1 MYHLSCLWL
10 QSGPAVFHPDLIPCS
25 DLDMFAAAVVTLGLI
40 SPEQIALL
48 TWMNYY
54 WRLDVSAQNCITS
67 PPIIKIL
74 QIKYSSFLY
83 PNGRQD
89 GGTSLLGRR
98 HRQQQP
104 QLGLL
109 LAPARSARP
118 PSLLLLPSLS
128 RTAAALATADGV

>member
-1 MYHLSCLWL
+1 MCCGRKLLDSIHGSASGLCSWL
-10 QSGPAVFHPDLIPCS
+10 CVWTQAN
-25 DLDMFAAAVVTLGLI
+25 GLI